1 MSGYANRV
9 RTITFNDLTPDGEP
23 PIHVVLRN
31 PQLMPPD
38 ELSPEDVQLDE
49 NGRPTDVAA
58 AKRANDK
65 VLAKLI
71 IGWRVFDATD
81 VRIDADGNELDQE
94 PLPLPATPELVAK
107 LPTVIWKALVD
118 EVGNAINPQ

>member
-9 RTITFNDLTPDGEP
+9 RTITFKELTPDDEP

-49 NGRPTDVAA
+49 HGRPTDVAA

-118 EVGNAINPQ
+118 EVGNALNPQ